1 VETNCHLKN
10 VTFVRKA
17 HHKSFFIQIPDLHIP
32 DRHASS
38 QQKIP
43 IIGESGAGK
52 STLLNGLA
60 VMMKPAAGEITWT
73 VDSKDFHFSQNNW
86 KESQAVYCRKSL
98 FGFAFQDSTLTPH
111 MTVAENLIYPQ
122 RINGVSCK
130 AAEKKAF
137 HVLKKVLRDNENIEN
152 MLSKYPYQHLS
163 GGERQRVSLAQAM
176 INDPKVLFADEPTG
190 NLDIHTRHIV
200 MDSIFEWVADQA
212 DRMLVWVTHHEK
224 DPQNA
229 GVDQHLCVTGQTCG
243 WKEVV
248 Q

>member
-1 VETNCHLKN
+1 VETHCHLKN

-32 DRHASS
+32 DRSESS

-43 IIGESGAGK
+43 IVGESGSGK

-60 VMMKPAAGEITWT
+60 VMMKPAAGEITWH
-73 VDSKDFHFSQNNW
+73 VNGKDYLFSQKKW
-86 KESQAVYCRKSL
+86 KESQAVYCRKAL

-111 MTVAENLIYPQ
+111 MTVSENLLYPQ
-122 RINGVSCK
+122 RINGVSRYD
-130 AAEKKAF
+130 AEKKAF

-152 MLSKYPYQHLS
+152 MLAKYPYQHLS

-190 NLDIHTRHIV
+190 NLDIYTRKIV
-200 MDSIFEWVADQA
+200 MDSIFEWVDEQA
-212 DRMLVWVTHHEK
+212 DRLLVWVTHHEN
-224 DPQNA
+224 DPKNA
-229 GVDQHLCVTGQTCG
+229 GVEQHLCVTKQTCQ
-243 WKEVV
+243 WKEVYL
-248 Q
+248 

>member
-1 VETNCHLKN
+1 VETYCHLKN

-17 HHKSFFIQIPDLHIP
+17 HHKSFFINIPDLHIP
-32 DRHASS
+32 DSRASM

-43 IIGESGAGK
+43 IVGESGAGK

-60 VMMKPAAGEITWT
+60 VMMKPVVGEITWFLNE
-73 VDSKDFHFSQNNW
+73 KHYYFSQNQW
-86 KESQAVYCRKSL
+86 KERQAVYCRKSL

-122 RINGVSCK
+122 RINGVPRK
-130 AAEKKAF
+130 DAEKKAF

-152 MLSKYPYQHLS
+152 MLAKYPYQHLS

-190 NLDIHTRHIV
+190 NLDVNTRKIV
-200 MDSIFEWVADQA
+200 MDSIFDWVSEQP
-212 DRMLVWVTHHEK
+212 DRLLVWVTHHEK
-224 DPQNA
+224 DPKNA
-229 GVDQHLCVTGQTCG
+229 GVSQHLCVTGQTCQ
-243 WKEVV
+243 WKEVA

>member
-1 VETNCHLKN
+1 METYCHLKN

-17 HHKSFFIQIPDLHIP
+17 YHKSFFVHIPDLQLP
-32 DRHASS
+32 DKNAPAQNR
-38 QQKIP
+38 IP
-43 IIGESGAGK
+43 IVGESGAGK

-60 VMMKPAAGEITWT
+60 VMMKPAAGEIIW
-73 VDSKDFHFSQNNW
+73 SINGKSYYFSQKKW
-86 KESQAVYCRKSL
+86 KERQAVYCRKTL

-122 RINGVSCK
+122 RINGVSRK
-130 AAEKKAF
+130 HSERKAF

-152 MLSKYPYQHLS
+152 MLAKYPYQHLS

-190 NLDIHTRHIV
+190 NLDINTRQIV
-200 MDSIFEWVADQA
+200 MDSIFEWVTEQS

-224 DPQNA
+224 DPENA
-229 GVDQHLCVTGQTCG
+229 GVSRYLCVTGQSCQ
-243 WKEVV
+243 WKEVEK
-248 Q
+248 

>member
-1 VETNCHLKN
+1 

-17 HHKSFFIQIPDLHIP
+17 QHKSFFIHIPDLQIPDH
-32 DRHASS
+32 RVSA

-43 IIGESGAGK
+43 IVGESGAGK

-60 VMMKPAAGEITWT
+60 VMMKPSAGEITWFMNNQ
-73 VDSKDFHFSQNNW
+73 SFRFSQKKW
-86 KESQAVYCRKSL
+86 MEKQAVFCRKAL

-111 MTVAENLIYPQ
+111 MTVSENLIYPQ
-122 RINGVSCK
+122 RINGTSYK
-130 AAEKKAF
+130 ESKSKAF
-137 HVLKKVLRDNENIEN
+137 YVLKKVLRENENIDN

-190 NLDIHTRHIV
+190 NLDMKTRQIV
-200 MDSIFEWVADQA
+200 MDSIFEWVSEQP
-212 DRMLVWVTHHEK
+212 DRLLVWVTHHEK

-229 GVDQHLCVTGQTCG
+229 GVPQHLWVTDQSCQ
-243 WKEVV
+243 WKEVSS
-248 Q
+248 